1 MPKSRK
7 RRSSGASLIEADD
20 GSGREPGIAGGA
32 WKLLHADWLIA
43 APELPRESIDVLY
56 ADPPF
61 NTGKTKASPA
71 RAALKGRAGDAAYV
85 DRWDTMT
92 DYIAWLLERVVSTL
106 HAMKPS
112 GVIAI
117 HCDFRACHHI
127 RLMLD
132 DLLGEANFVN
142 HLIWS
147 YGLGGSSPRR
157 FARKHDDIL
166 VYAIDAQRY
175 YFDPPMVPAT
185 SERLRGKL
193 KKATDVLNIPS
204 LNNMAAERT
213 GYPTQK
219 PMELLT
225 LLIGAFSPPGGTIL
239 DPCCG
244 SGTTIEAALTLGRSA
259 VGFDQNPR
267 AIEIATTRLTTEGP
281 RGEGSAPRCRASPRG
296 RPA

>member
-1 MPKSRK
+1 MPKSR
-7 RRSSGASLIEADD
+7 RRSFRERPHSVASA
-20 GSGREPGIAGGA
+20 GSPREPGVDGA
-32 WKLLHADWLIA
+32 WKLLHADWLVA
-43 APELPRESIDVLY
+43 AMELPRESVDFLY
-56 ADPPF
+56 VDPPF
-61 NTGKTKASPA
+61 NTGKSKASPV
-71 RAALKGRAGDAAYV
+71 RAALKGRAGDAVYV
-85 DRWDTMT
+85 DRWDTMAA
-92 DYIAWLLERVVSTL
+92 YVAWLRERVVATL
-106 HAMKPS
+106 PAMKRS
-112 GVIAI
+112 GVVAI

-127 RLMLD
+127 RLLLD
-132 DLLGEANFVN
+132 DLLGEASFVN

-166 VYAIDAQRY
+166 VYAINAQRY

-219 PMELLT
+219 PLELLM
-225 LLIGAFSPPGGTIL
+225 LLVRAFSPPGGTIL

-244 SGTTIEAALTLGRSA
+244 SGTTIEAAVNLGRNA
-259 VGFDQNPR
+259 IGFDQNSQ
-267 AIEIATTRLTTEGP
+267 AIEIATKRLMTCGAHGA
-281 RGEGSAPRCRASPRG
+281 RGERRRASQSG